1 MYGRLVDEGEGRAVQ
16 PGPKSRESP
25 GVIMILDMKSS
36 KADRKPG
43 SVWATYG
50 TVGVGVGGG

>member
-50 TVGVGVGGG
+50 TVGVGGG